1 MPAKTLIQ
9 LTWAIAI
16 GLLAGPSW
24 AAEPAS
30 SPEVAASAAT
40 DSAIEQ
46 HMAEAGIVGVGAAI
60 IVDKKVV
67 WTKGFGFADKA
78 KAVPFT
84 PDTVMNIGSISKT
97 VTGVALMQAVQEG
110 KLALDED
117 INVYLPFKVA
127 NPHHPNDK
135 ITLRQLA
142 THTSSISDRRAVY
155 SGMYHFGGT
164 PEPLGEFL
172 KAYFVADGKHYA
184 AENFLKDRPGTQR
197 EYSNI
202 AASLAGY
209 IVERVTGES
218 LKAYT
223 KRRIFA
229 PLQMNSSGWSLADAS
244 PARQS
249 QLYATQD
256 GWAIPILNY
265 EMTTYPEG
273 GVRTSVADLSKFFA
287 ALLDGGVYEGARI
300 LDQRMADEML
310 RLQFTD
316 SNKPANVNPQK
327 LNSGLFWATKYGA
340 TRIGHNGSDPGVRT
354 EMLANLTKD
363 IGVIMFANTSLPGQ
377 DDRRYT
383 AIHQELWKRA
393 EMLKAGQAAR

>member
-1 MPAKTLIQ
+1 MPPKTLIQ
-9 LTWAIAI
+9 LTLAIAAI
-16 GLLAGPSW
+16 LPAGPVKAS
-24 AAEPAS
+24 EPA
-30 SPEVAASAAT
+30 PAASATA
-40 DSAIEQ
+40 DGAIEQ
-46 HMAEAGIVGVGAAI
+46 HMAEAGIVGLGAAI

-67 WTKGFGFADKA
+67 WAKGFGFADKA
-78 KAVPFT
+78 RGVPFT

-110 KLALDED
+110 KLALDAD

-127 NPHHPNDK
+127 NPHHPNDR

-142 THTSSISDRRAVY
+142 THTSSINDRWAVY
-155 SGMYHFGGT
+155 SGTYYFGGT
-164 PEPLGEFL
+164 PEPLGDFL

-184 AENFLKDRPGTQR
+184 AENFFKARPGTQR

-202 AASLAGY
+202 AAGLAGY
-209 IVERVTGES
+209 IVERVTGEN
-218 LKAYT
+218 LRAYT

-229 PLQMNSSGWSLADAS
+229 PLQMNNSGWSLADAA

-249 QLYATQD
+249 QLYASQD
-256 GWAIPILNY
+256 GWPLPILNY
-265 EMTTYPEG
+265 EMTTYPDG

-287 ALLDGGVYEGARI
+287 ALLAGGAYEGARI

-310 RLQFTD
+310 RFQFTD
-316 SNKPANVNPQK
+316 ANKPANVNLQK

-363 IGVIMFANTSLPGQ
+363 VGVIMFANTSLPEQ
-377 DDRRYT
+377 DDRRYA

-393 EMLKAGQAAR
+393 EMMKEAGRAAR